1 MNSQESSPRTPLATV
16 RYQPPAWVHFVW
28 LIYVGFLFMPLLSSS
43 PDRSWLWP
51 TVISIPVFLALYTR
65 VIFKFRRSNPP
76 GAAAMPEMLAMALM
90 CFLLAPVNENANTYI
105 IYCVAVAPFVL
116 TDLRRLVMFVVA
128 LFSVYAC
135 ELAWLGFNGLLF
147 VITAV
152 VSMATGA
159 TNYMM
164 LQNRLKNLAL
174 QASGEEVHRLA
185 RLAERERIS
194 RDLHDLLGHTL
205 SLIAIK
211 SELAAKLMDRD
222 RAAAGREVTEVMNIA
237 REALRQVRTA
247 VTGIRSAALEGE
259 IASARAMLET
269 AGVALTYER
278 DGTVLPPEVET
289 TVAMIIREAVTNIQR
304 HARAG
309 FAAIHV
315 LLDEGAEKA
324 VLLRVSDDGRG
335 GITEPGNGLAGI
347 RERVQ
352 ALGGTLEIDSPRGKG
367 TLLRVRVPMMGAG
380 EARDVRPAAGL
391 GAGVSVVTSVGV
403 GASEVVGV
411 AAGAS
416 DGRELA
422 GTREGAGVSVA
433 VSAGAGSRAELARPA
448 GVSSGV
454 RT

>member
-1 MNSQESSPRTPLATV
+1 
-16 RYQPPAWVHFVW
+16 VHFVW
-28 LIYVGFLFMPLLSSS
+28 LIYVGFLFMPLLSSK
-43 PDRSWLWP
+43 PDRSWFWP
-51 TVISIPVFLALYTR
+51 TVISIPVFLTLYTS

-76 GAAAMPEMLAMALM
+76 GAAAMPEILIMALM
-90 CFLLAPVNENANTYI
+90 GFLLTPVNESANTYI
-105 IYCVAVAPFVL
+105 IYCVALAPFVL
-116 TDLRRLVMFVVA
+116 TGFRRLALFMVA
-128 LFSVYAC
+128 LLGAYAL
-135 ELAWLGFNGLLF
+135 ELAWIGFDGLLF
-147 VITAV
+147 GITSV
-152 VSMATGA
+152 VGMATA
-159 TNYMM
+159 ASNYMM

-269 AGVALTYER
+269 AGVMFTYER
-278 DGTVLPPEVET
+278 DGTVLTPEVET
-289 TVAMIIREAVTNIQR
+289 TLAMIIREAVTNIQR
-304 HARAG
+304 HARAR
-309 FAAIHV
+309 FASIHV
-315 LLDEGAEKA
+315 LSEEGAGKA

-347 RERVQ
+347 RERVR
-352 ALGGTLEIDSPRGKG
+352 ALGGTLEIDSPRGEG
-367 TLLRVRVPMMGAG
+367 TLLRVRVPMVGTAS
-380 EARDVRPAAGL
+380 VL
-391 GAGVSVVTSVGV
+391 GAG
-403 GASEVVGV
+403 GA
-411 AAGAS
+411 A
-416 DGRELA
+416 RELVRSA
-422 GTREGAGVSVA
+422 AKESAGVSVA
-433 VSAGAGSRAELARPA
+433 AVAEASGRSESAEVVAGTREVVRPQAALSLGVSNAASAGASRRSELPGTPVAELVESTVRESGMP
-448 GVSSGV
+448 GGV